1 MSGVL
6 RLAAALCLAVVLS
19 QFPAFSDQYV
29 QRLGGQVDALSR
41 VAAEFD
47 ASAGA
52 AGLSRDQALA
62 DLSGSAFRDRHQAD
76 MRAIF
81 ARLDRARADLQMLR
95 LAGPLKRMLLPHRL
109 RDAETL
115 AATRGDFRPAVPV
128 TVAGFWAAGIGLALG
143 WLLAG
148 LPGLVIRRRQDRPG
162 WR

>member
-1 MSGVL
+1 MTGLL
-6 RLAAALCLAVVLS
+6 RLAVAVLCAIVLS

-47 ASAGA
+47 ASARA
-52 AGLSRDQALA
+52 AGLTRDQALA
-62 DLSGSAFRDRHQAD
+62 DLSGSAFRDAHQSN
-76 MRAIF
+76 MRAVF

-95 LAGPLKRMLLPHRL
+95 LAGPLERMLLPHRL
-109 RDAETL
+109 RDTETL
-115 AATRGDFRPAVPV
+115 AATWGDFRPAVPV

-143 WLLAG
+143 WWLGA
-148 LPGLVIRRRQDRPG
+148 LPGLPFRRRQDRLG